1 MFNPMA
7 FATPKQREELMK
19 MQPFTEKIHYII
31 HTEDGANRI
40 EITLKTDSPES
51 AQLLPQLSEGIVTC
65 VAQMLYQM
73 FAMTGE
79 RV

>member
-19 MQPFTEKIHYII
+19 MQPFTQKIQYVI
-31 HTEDGANRI
+31 HTEDDQNRV

-51 AQLLPQLSEGIVTC
+51 AQLLPQLREGIVTC
-65 VAQMLYQM
+65 VAQMLYEM
-73 FAMTGE
+73 FAMTGK